1 MRGYGS
7 ASAERVGAAVAG
19 TTGLDVLFLFG
30 SRARGDAHSGSDW
43 DFGYLSEAGLD
54 ADGLLATL
62 VAMVGNDRID
72 LVDLRRASGLLRYRV
87 ARDGHLL
94 FERTNGVADAFRL
107 QAADFWC
114 DAGALL
120 ERGYDDVLAGL
131 DR

>member
-1 MRGYGS
+1 MS
-7 ASAERVGAAVAG
+7 ERIGAAVAG
-19 TTGLDVLFLFG
+19 TPGLDVLFLFG

-62 VAMVGNDRID
+62 IAMVGTERID
-72 LVDLRRASGLLRYRV
+72 LVDLSRAGGLLRYRV

-94 FERTNGVADAFRL
+94 FERASGVADAFRL
-107 QAADFWC
+107 QSADFWC

-131 DR
+131 EP